1 MGTGLGLPSPRPFHD
16 CIAGFAPRDCRCLVA
31 GPGCCLKRP
40 PAPRRWPRRLPLLVC
55 PWKQADLPSS
65 RRNPCRC
72 AHAPSTPEDP
82 GTARPYR
89 CAGHGHGDGNVHG
102 FFERL
107 SRLNRMALR
116 LAVYAS
122 HRHVAV
128 RHARL
133 ASGCVAALCRVGL
146 APTGSHKERFQL
158 RERVTY
164 HSPFAS
170 LLGAIPF
177 PVFAFLVPFLRSWT
191 ARRC

>member
-1 MGTGLGLPSPRPFHD
+1 MPLSRLRRYYPALRLPPARRTGLGLPSPRPFHD

-40 PAPRRWPRRLPLLVC
+40 PAPRHWPRRLPLLVC

-89 CAGHGHGDGNVHG
+89 CAGRGHGDGNVHG

-133 ASGCVAALCRVGL
+133 ASGCVGCALPGGACTHWVSQGKV
-146 APTGSHKERFQL
+146 S
-158 RERVTY
+158 VT
-164 HSPFAS
+164 
-170 LLGAIPF
+170 
-177 PVFAFLVPFLRSWT
+177 
-191 ARRC
+191 